1 MSVFVKIPV
10 RIFLYSLRRDMH
22 MGIGERIRKRRQA
35 MGMSQ
40 QELANR
46 VGVRRATISEFE
58 SGKRTSMTTDTAK
71 RLARTLGVSVDYLID
86 TYGEDEE
93 EPALVGTGRTAI
105 P

>member
-1 MSVFVKIPV
+1 
-10 RIFLYSLRRDMH
+10 
-22 MGIGERIRKRRQA
+22 
-35 MGMSQ
+35 
-40 QELANR
+40 
-46 VGVRRATISEFE
+46 
-58 SGKRTSMTTDTAK
+58 MTTDTAK

>member
-1 MSVFVKIPV
+1 
-10 RIFLYSLRRDMH
+10 
-22 MGIGERIRKRRQA
+22 MGMGERIRKRRQA
-35 MGMSQ
+35 LGMSQ

-46 VGVRRATISEFE
+46 VGVRRPTISEFE